1 MNFNQEWTVDA
12 AADLYHLDRWGLGFF
27 QIDED
32 GFLVACPNAHASR
45 AVRIVDVIRKV
56 QEQGISPPML
66 VRFPGIIHHRVA
78 EVNRVFREAIE
89 EFEFRGKYQCL
100 FPVKVNQHREVIQA
114 TIRAGKRYGGG
125 MEAGSKAELLAVIAM
140 ADNQMPILCNGFKDE
155 TVIELALRASK
166 LGRQI
171 TIVIEKPNEIEL
183 IARHVE
189 RFEIKPRL
197 GIRIKL
203 SSRVSDGHWR
213 DSSGQR
219 SKFGL
224 TIPEL
229 VRGIQQLDQYGLLEQ
244 LHLLH
249 FHPGSQINSV
259 RKIKSSLTEATR
271 VYVDLIEKGVPLDT
285 IDVGGG
291 LAVDYTGQRNRGP
304 SSMNYT
310 LREYAND
317 VVYYIGKVCD
327 EAGVAHPTIF
337 SESGRALTAHHSMV
351 VVPVIGTSHSNLDS
365 VKMDVDSVE
374 TDIAPLSE
382 LLEIKSEM
390 RSDNLLECFHD
401 TQVALETALQ
411 LFSTGHLT
419 LDQRA
424 LAEWLARSIYVKI
437 NGLLANLDFVAPEL
451 ENLRYQL
458 ADTYFGNFSVFQALP
473 DSWALNQ
480 IFPVMP
486 IHRLDQ
492 RPERFGMLGD
502 LTCDSDGKVDCFIG
516 PTAERKWLPLHE
528 LRKNG
533 KQTEPYYI
541 GIFLVGAYQEAL
553 SDDHNL
559 MGKFHIVS
567 VDDSGQAKIVCVGS
581 NLKEVLEHTHHDYRT
596 IMSELQFATENAVAA
611 GRLSSEEAMQ
621 TLDCYQQVSLKYT
634 YLEESRERNDPVL
647 QDPNERGSSLTTN
660 NQI

>member
-1 MNFNQEWTVDA
+1 MNFNTEWTADD
-12 AADLYHLDRWGLGFF
+12 AADLYHLDRWGLGYF
-27 QIDED
+27 QVDED
-32 GFLVACPNAHASR
+32 GFVVACHNAHASR
-45 AVRIVDVIRKV
+45 AVRIVDVVRDV
-56 QEQGISPPML
+56 QRQGISPPVL
-66 VRFPGIIHHRVA
+66 VRFPGIIRHRVA
-78 EVNRVFREAIE
+78 EINRVFREAIE
-89 EFEFRGKYQCL
+89 EFEFQGKYQCL

-114 TIRAGKRYGGG
+114 TIQAGQRFGGG

-140 ADNQMPILCNGFKDE
+140 ADNEMPILCNGFKDE
-155 TVIELALRASK
+155 TIVEVALRAHK
-166 LGRQI
+166 LGRKI

-183 IARHVE
+183 IARLAKQ
-189 RFEIKPRL
+189 FEIQPRL
-197 GIRIKL
+197 GVRIKL
-203 SSRVSDGHWR
+203 SSRVTGGHWQ

-224 TIPEL
+224 TLPEL
-229 VRGIQQLDQYGLLEQ
+229 VRGIQQLEQHNLLDR
-244 LHLLH
+244 LHLMH
-249 FHPGSQINSV
+249 FHPGSQITNV
-259 RKIKSSLTEATR
+259 RKIKTSLTEAAR
-271 VYVDLIEKGVPLDT
+271 VYVDLVKKGIPLDT

-291 LAVDYTGQRNRGP
+291 LAVDYTGQRNRSS

-317 VVYYIGKVCD
+317 VVYYIAQVCD
-327 EAGVAHPTIF
+327 QAEVAHPTIY

-351 VVPVIGTSHSNLDS
+351 VVPIMGTSHSNVDR
-365 VKMDVDSVE
+365 VNMDIDSVE
-374 TDIAPLSE
+374 TDIAPLRG

-390 RSDNLLECFHD
+390 RSENLLECFHD

-411 LFSTGHLT
+411 LFTTGHLT

-437 NGLLANLDFVAPEL
+437 NELIANLDFVAPEL

-480 IFPVMP
+480 VFPVMP
-486 IHRLDQ
+486 IHRLGQ
-492 RPERFGMLGD
+492 RPGRFGVLGD

-516 PTAERKWLPLHE
+516 PNGARKWLPLHALNSE
-528 LRKNG
+528 AD
-533 KQTEPYYI
+533 QTEPYYI
-541 GIFLVGAYQEAL
+541 GVFLVGAYQEAL

-567 VDDSGQAKIVCVGS
+567 VDENNRTHVVCHGS
-581 NLKEVLEHTHHDYRT
+581 SLKEVLEHTHHDYDT
-596 IMSELQFATENAVAA
+596 IMDELKTATEDAVAA
-611 GRLSSEEAMQ
+611 GRLSSEEAME

-634 YLEESRERNDPVL
+634 YLEESSPSVVPKPKQGQKTL
-647 QDPNERGSSLTTN
+647 LSKPN
-660 NQI
+660 

>member
-1 MNFNQEWTVDA
+1 MNFNQEWTADA
-12 AADLYHLDRWGLGFF
+12 AADLYHLDRWGLGYF
-27 QIDED
+27 QIDEE
-32 GFLVACPNAHASR
+32 GFVVACPNGHASR
-45 AVRIVDVIRKV
+45 AVRIVDVIQDIQK
-56 QEQGISPPML
+56 QGISPPML
-66 VRFPGIIHHRVA
+66 VRFPGIIQHRVT
-78 EVNRVFREAIE
+78 EINRVFREAID
-89 EFEFRGKYQCL
+89 EFEFQGEYHGL

-114 TIRAGKRYGGG
+114 TIQAGKRFGGG

-183 IARHVE
+183 IARHVQ
-189 RFEIKPRL
+189 RFEIKPKL

-203 SSRVSDGHWR
+203 SSRVAEGHWR

-224 TIPEL
+224 TVPEL
-229 VRGIQQLDQYGLLEQ
+229 VAGIQQLREYDLLNQ

-271 VYVDLIEKGVPLDT
+271 VYVDLVEKGVPLDT

-291 LAVDYTGQRNRGP
+291 LAVDYTGQRNRNP

-327 EAGVAHPTIF
+327 EAGVSHPTIF

-351 VVPVIGTSHSNLDS
+351 VVPVIGTSHSNVDR
-365 VKMDVDSVE
+365 VKMDIASVE
-374 TDIAPLSE
+374 TDLAPLSE
-382 LLEIKSEM
+382 LLEIKSGM

-411 LFSTGHLT
+411 LFSTGHLS

-424 LAEWLARSIYVKI
+424 LAEWLAHSIYVKI
-437 NGLLANLDFVAPEL
+437 NGLLSNLDFVAPEL

-480 IFPVMP
+480 VFPVMP
-486 IHRLDQ
+486 IHRLNQ
-492 RPERFGMLGD
+492 RPQRFGMLGD

-516 PTAERKWLPLHE
+516 PSAERKWLPLHE
-528 LRKNG
+528 LKKDGDRA
-533 KQTEPYYI
+533 EPYYI

-567 VDDSGQAKIVCVGS
+567 VDQSLQAKIVCAGS
-581 NLKEVLEHTHHDYRT
+581 NLKEVLEHTHHDYNT
-596 IMSELQFATENAVAA
+596 IMSELQTATEDAVAA
-611 GRLSSEEAMQ
+611 GRLSSEEGMQ
-621 TLDCYQQVSLKYT
+621 TLDCYQRVSLKYT
-634 YLEESRERNDPVL
+634 YLEEGGQENELALPETSERN
-647 QDPNERGSSLTTN
+647 SSLATN
-660 NQI
+660 PN